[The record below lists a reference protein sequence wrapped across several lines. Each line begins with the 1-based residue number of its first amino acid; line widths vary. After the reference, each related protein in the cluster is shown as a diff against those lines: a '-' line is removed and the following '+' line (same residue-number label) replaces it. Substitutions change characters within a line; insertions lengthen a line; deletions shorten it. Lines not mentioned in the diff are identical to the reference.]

1 MSAYFIQQRAADLPP
16 FFLPSPFSILI
27 TPKCHK
33 NLTGV
38 IAPRLCFL
46 GKPGAI
52 FYVLSQLMEDRLSI
66 FKGTDVA
73 ENVL

>member
-16 FFLPSPFSILI
+16 FFVPSPFSILI

-33 NLTGV
+33 NLTGI
-38 IAPRLCFL
+38 IAP
-46 GKPGAI
+46 GSASGQTEGD
-52 FYVLSQLMEDRLSI
+52 VLSQFMEDRLSI